1 MKILLI
7 FAAVKLFFFN
17 KGEIMGKVVFKYVF
31 ILLFV
36 ATCSISLSSCGNGED
51 STNNL
56 SENISGKWKL
66 LKCNSNICTWDE
78 YVEISGNTM
87 SWKKGKSGHDSR
99 YNLNFDES
107 GSSFSAKCSYA
118 SNGKYNDMKFVVTD
132 CSMVSLAIVDAEG
145 NTRVFAKDLSNK
157 MVTENTEMLHL
168 AELFD

>member
-1 MKILLI
+1 MLI
-7 FAAVKLFFFN
+7 FAIVKLFFSN

-36 ATCSISLSSCGNGED
+36 AACSILLSSCGNGEE
-51 STNNL
+51 STKSL

-168 AELFD
+168 AELFN